1 MERKGPDLITERLK
15 SSTQMQRG
23 KYLSFK
29 NKPTI
34 ILNVVF
40 GQRSF
45 IRANG
50 SEIHFFK
57 KLQGT
62 LLINM

>member
-1 MERKGPDLITERLK
+1 MERKGSALIIERLK
-15 SSTQMQRG
+15 FSTQMKTG

-40 GQRSF
+40 DQRSF

-50 SEIHFFK
+50 SEIHFK
-57 KLQGT
+57 KMHEP
-62 LLINM
+62 LLINI